1 MEFTIRKVKPVKRST
16 LHKKVERYRDGF
28 VRVFLENEG
37 ALVLDEDGQPLRNGT
52 GRQFVT
58 RQWFAQEMGIPV
70 PTFRRWVIGEKQSAP
85 AISANQNEMEEDEP
99 DDEGDS
105 LVCSCIPDP
114 GCPIHGEGVKRHGS
128 PLEDRHA

>member
-28 VRVFLENEG
+28 VTVFLENEG
-37 ALVLDEDGQPLRNGT
+37 ALVLDEDGQPLRNGK
-52 GRQFVT
+52 GRQSVT
-58 RQWFAQEMGIPV
+58 VNWFAAEMGIPV
-70 PTFRRWVIGEKQSAP
+70 RTFRNWVKGVKQPAP
-85 AISANQNEMEEDEP
+85 RISANHAEMEEDESG
-99 DDEGDS
+99 DEGES